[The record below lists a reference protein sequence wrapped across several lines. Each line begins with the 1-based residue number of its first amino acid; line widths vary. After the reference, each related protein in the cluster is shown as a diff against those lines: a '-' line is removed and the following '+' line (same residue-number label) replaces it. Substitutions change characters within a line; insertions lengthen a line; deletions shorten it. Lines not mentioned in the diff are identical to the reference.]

1 MWIVKLALRRPY
13 TFVVA
18 ALLILLLGIVSIRNT
33 PTDIFPVIDIPVIS
47 VIWTYNGLSTPEM
60 ESRIALYSEFSIS
73 AAVNDVKDIESQT
86 LSGVSVIKIF
96 FHPTVSID
104 TAMAQLTAV
113 SGSIQRRM
121 PPGINPPIIV
131 RFNASSVPIIQLS
144 LSGEGLSESQLYDFG
159 IYRVR
164 QQLAAVQGATL
175 PAPYGGL
182 VRQMQ
187 VDINQDRL
195 QAMGLSP
202 IDISAAVNAQNLT
215 LPSGTARI
223 GEREYSVALN
233 SNPIAADQFNDI
245 PIKTVNGRT
254 IFMRDVA
261 NVRDGSAVQQNIV
274 RVDGER
280 GVLLTVL
287 KNGRASTL
295 DVIDSIKSATLPSL
309 RAIAPP
315 GLKIKE
321 LFDQSVFVRAAV
333 KGVIVE
339 GVIAACLTAMMILLF
354 LGSWRSTLIVVISI
368 PLAVLSSLIVLYL
381 KGESLNVMTLGGLA
395 LAVGILVDDAT
406 VTIENIHRHI
416 EMNKPLRQ
424 AILDGAAEIA
434 TPTLVS
440 TLTICIVFVSVV
452 FLTGPAKYLF
462 TPLALSVVF
471 AMLASYLLSRT
482 LAPVMANYLLV
493 GEGHG
498 GSNQSEKGHG
508 AALKMTVASSVL
520 GRLKAFAGLFEGLRE
535 GFNHRFERL
544 RQRYERALS
553 WALINTRKVYVIFG
567 LFVVSSV
574 VMLLFVGQ
582 DFFPFV
588 DAGQMKLH
596 LRTPPGTRVEETGR
610 IVADVEREIR
620 ETIPSEELELILD
633 NIGRVSETFNLA
645 FTDGATIGPGDA
657 ELLIALNEKNH
668 APTAGYMKT
677 LRQRLNH
684 KFPNCVFFF
693 QPADITTQI
702 LNFGLPAPI
711 DLQVTGLNRP
721 ANFKIAKELEKRV
734 SELKGAVDVHM
745 HQVIDAPQ
753 LFVDVDRTRASELG
767 MTHRDVA
774 NSLLVSLSGSAQVFT
789 NFWPEPATGL
799 SYLVEVK
806 TPIRDV
812 TDIGDL
818 SNTPLSIPGT
828 GTGQLLGNVAR
839 IERNTTPM
847 VASHHNAQ
855 PVFDIYA
862 GVQNRDLGALSRD
875 IDRVIEDLKPK
886 LPAGG
891 AIVVRGQVESMNS
904 AFLNL
909 GLGLI
914 FAAVLVYFLMVV
926 NFQSWVDPFIII
938 TALPGALCGIV
949 WMLFLTQT
957 TFSVPSLMG
966 AIMTVGVAT
975 ANSILLVTFANE
987 QSAHFSASDA
997 AYLAGRTRLRPIL
1010 MTALAMI
1017 IGMAPM
1023 ALGLGDGGEQ
1033 NAPLGRAVI
1042 GGLLFAT
1049 VTTLFFVP
1057 VVFSQL
1063 RRKRALPSSDDG
1075 GDEVST
1081 IQPNL
1086 YGVYSVRDHE
1096 RGGLDQQAVDNL
1108 AQAPHERYTSPRIV
1122 PANDESFAQEA
1133 LEASKGGRLVL
1144 ISFWANWCAA
1154 CRMLITEVEA
1164 FAEQHADDVKV
1175 VAINVNESPLIV
1187 AEYEIKAIP
1196 ELILFANGKELER
1209 IVGLTSRESIS
1220 EMLARH
1226 GAARR

>member
-1 MWIVKLALRRPY
+1 MWIVKLALRQPY
-13 TFVVA
+13 TFVVV
-18 ALLILLLGIVSIRNT
+18 ALLILLLGVVSIRKT

-86 LSGVSVIKIF
+86 INGVSVIKIF

-113 SGSIQRRM
+113 SGAIQRRM

-131 RFNASSVPIIQLS
+131 RFNASSVPIIQLG

-164 QQLAAVQGATL
+164 QQLAVVQGATL

-182 VRQMQ
+182 VRQIQ
-187 VDINQDRL
+187 VDISPEKL
-195 QAMGLSP
+195 QATGLSA
-202 IDISAAVNAQNLT
+202 IDVSAAVSAQNLT

-223 GEREYSVALN
+223 GEREYNVALN
-233 SNPIAADQFNDI
+233 SNPLAAEQFNDI

-274 RVDGER
+274 RSDGER

-295 DVIDSIKSATLPSL
+295 DVIDSIKSSVLPNL
-309 RAIAPP
+309 RAIAPK

-321 LFDQSVFVRAAV
+321 LFDQSVFVRAAI
-333 KGVIVE
+333 KGVITE

-354 LGSWRSTLIVVISI
+354 LGSWRSTLIVAISI
-368 PLAVLSSLIVLYL
+368 PLSVLSSLIVLYL

-406 VTIENIHRHI
+406 VTIENIYRHI
-416 EMNKPLRQ
+416 EMDKPLRQ

-482 LAPVMANYLLV
+482 LAPVMANFLLAS
-493 GEGHG
+493 ERHG
-498 GSNQSEKGHG
+498 GAAKDEKGEARFPSSRIARFGRFTAGISDRFSGLHHG
-508 AALKMTVASSVL
+508 FNRGFERFRESYERALGWALANRRKVYAVFGLLVASSV
-520 GRLKAFAGLFEGLRE
+520 
-535 GFNHRFERL
+535 
-544 RQRYERALS
+544 
-553 WALINTRKVYVIFG
+553 
-567 LFVVSSV
+567 
-574 VMLLFVGQ
+574 VMALFVGR

-596 LRTPPGTRVEETGR
+596 VRTPAGTRVEETER

-620 ETIPSEELELILD
+620 ETVPAGELELILD

-645 FTDGATIGPGDA
+645 FTDGATIGSGDA
-657 ELLIALNEKNH
+657 ELLIALKEDH
-668 APTAGYMKT
+668 RTPTADYMKT
-677 LRQRLNH
+677 LRQRLNQ
-684 KFPNCVFFF
+684 KFPGCVFFF

-711 DLQVTGLNRP
+711 DLQVAGLNRP
-721 ANFKIAKELEKRV
+721 ENFKIAKELEKRV
-734 SELKGAVDVHM
+734 SELPGAVDVHM
-745 HQVIDAPQ
+745 HQVVDAPQ
-753 LFVDVDRTRASELG
+753 LFVDVDRARASELG
-767 MTHRDVA
+767 LTHRDVA

-789 NFWPEPATGL
+789 NFWPEPTTGL

-812 TDIGDL
+812 GSMDALT
-818 SNTPLSIPGT
+818 NTPLATNGGE

-839 IERNTTPM
+839 IERGQTPM
-847 VASHHNAQ
+847 VANHHNAQ

-862 GVQNRDLGALSRD
+862 GAQNRDLGALSRD
-875 IDRVIEDLKPK
+875 IDRVIAELQPK
-886 LPAGG
+886 LPAGSSI
-891 AIVVRGQVESMNS
+891 AVRGQVESMNS
-904 AFLNL
+904 AFVNL

-914 FAAVLVYFLMVV
+914 FAAILVYFLMVV
-926 NFQSWVDPFIII
+926 NFQSWLDPFIII

-975 ANSILLVTFANE
+975 ANSILLVTFAKE
-987 QSAHFSASDA
+987 QSERASASEA

-1010 MTALAMI
+1010 MTAMAMI

-1023 ALGLGDGGEQ
+1023 ALGLGEGGEQ

-1057 VVFSQL
+1057 VVFS
-1063 RRKRALPSSDDG
+1063 ALKERQSARS
-1075 GDEVST
+1075 ET
-1081 IQPNL
+1081 RNL
-1086 YGVYSVRDHE
+1086 TTDHF
-1096 RGGLDQQAVDNL
+1096 L
-1108 AQAPHERYTSPRIV
+1108 P
-1122 PANDESFAQEA
+1122 QE
-1133 LEASKGGRLVL
+1133 
-1144 ISFWANWCAA
+1144 N
-1154 CRMLITEVEA
+1154 
-1164 FAEQHADDVKV
+1164 
-1175 VAINVNESPLIV
+1175 
-1187 AEYEIKAIP
+1187 
-1196 ELILFANGKELER
+1196 
-1209 IVGLTSRESIS
+1209 
-1220 EMLARH
+1220 
-1226 GAARR
+1226 

>member
-1 MWIVKLALRRPY
+1 MWIVKLALRQPY
-13 TFVVA
+13 TFVVV
-18 ALLILLLGIVSIRNT
+18 ALLILILGVVSIRNT

-86 LSGVSVIKIF
+86 LNGVSVIKIF

-113 SGSIQRRM
+113 SGAIQRRM

-144 LSGEGLSESQLYDFG
+144 LSGQSLTESQLYDFG

-187 VDINQDRL
+187 VDISPERL
-195 QAMGLSP
+195 QATGLSA
-202 IDISAAVNAQNLT
+202 IDVSAAVSAQNLT

-233 SNPIAADQFNDI
+233 SNPVSPEQFNDI

-261 NVRDGSAVQQNIV
+261 NVRDGSQVQQNIV
-274 RVDGER
+274 RSDGVR

-295 DVIDSIKSATLPSL
+295 DVIDSIKKNTLPSL

-315 GLKIKE
+315 GLQIKE

-333 KGVIVE
+333 KGVITE

-354 LGSWRSTLIVVISI
+354 LGSWRSTLIVVVSI
-368 PLAVLSSLIVLYL
+368 PLSVLSSLIVLYL

-406 VTIENIHRHI
+406 VTIENIYRHI
-416 EMNKPLRQ
+416 EMKKGLRES
-424 AILDGAAEIA
+424 ILDGAAEIA

-482 LAPVMANYLLV
+482 LAPVMANYLLANETH
-493 GEGHG
+493 GE
-498 GSNQSEKGHG
+498 SQAESE
-508 AALKMTVASSVL
+508 VARGPKSGI
-520 GRLKAFAGLFEGLRE
+520 GRLGAKVSDRFYTLHQS
-535 GFNHRFERL
+535 FNHRFEQL
-544 RQRYERALS
+544 RERYEGWLD
-553 WALINTRKVYVIFG
+553 WALHNTRKVYVGFG
-567 LFVVSSV
+567 LMVASSV
-574 VMLLFVGQ
+574 VAMIFVGR

-596 LRTPPGTRVEETGR
+596 VRTPAGTRIEETER
-610 IVADVEREIR
+610 LVAEIEKEIR
-620 ETIPSEELELILD
+620 ANIPPAELELILD

-645 FTDGATIGPGDA
+645 FTDGATIGPSDA
-657 ELLIALNEKNH
+657 ELLIALNEEHH
-668 APTAGYMKT
+668 APTEEYMKT
-677 LRQRLNH
+677 LRERLNQ
-684 KFPNCVFFF
+684 KFPDCVFFF

-711 DLQVTGLNRP
+711 DIQVAGLNRP
-721 ANFKIAKELEKRV
+721 ENFKIAKELEKRIA
-734 SELKGAVDVHM
+734 ELPGAVDVHL
-745 HQVIDAPQ
+745 HQVVDAPQ
-753 LFVDVDRTRASELG
+753 LYVDVDRARASELG
-767 MTHRDVA
+767 LTHRDVA

-789 NFWPEPATGL
+789 NFWPEPTTGL

-812 TDIGDL
+812 ASMDAL
-818 SNTPLSIPGT
+818 SNTPLSISNDGNAAN
-828 GTGQLLGNVAR
+828 TGQLLGNVAR

-847 VASHHNAQ
+847 VANHHNAQ
-855 PVFDIYA
+855 PVFDIFA

-875 IDRVIEDLKPK
+875 IDRVIGELNPK
-886 LPAGG
+886 LPAGSS
-891 AIVVRGQVESMNS
+891 IVVRGQVESMNS
-904 AFLNL
+904 AFINL

-926 NFQSWVDPFIII
+926 NFQSWLDPFIII

-987 QSAHFSASDA
+987 QSAHHDA
-997 AYLAGRTRLRPIL
+997 REAAFLAGRTRLRPIL

-1023 ALGLGDGGEQ
+1023 ALGLGEGGEQ

-1049 VTTLFFVP
+1049 ATTLFFVP

-1063 RRKRALPSSDDG
+1063 RGRRAAKS
-1075 GDEVST
+1075 
-1081 IQPNL
+1081 
-1086 YGVYSVRDHE
+1086 
-1096 RGGLDQQAVDNL
+1096 
-1108 AQAPHERYTSPRIV
+1108 
-1122 PANDESFAQEA
+1122 
-1133 LEASKGGRLVL
+1133 
-1144 ISFWANWCAA
+1144 
-1154 CRMLITEVEA
+1154 VEA
-1164 FAEQHADDVKV
+1164 
-1175 VAINVNESPLIV
+1175 
-1187 AEYEIKAIP
+1187 
-1196 ELILFANGKELER
+1196 
-1209 IVGLTSRESIS
+1209 
-1220 EMLARH
+1220 
-1226 GAARR
+1226 

>member
-1 MWIVKLALRRPY
+1 MWIVKLALRQPY
-13 TFVVA
+13 TFVVI
-18 ALLILLLGIVSIRNT
+18 ALLILLLGVVAIRKT

-86 LSGVSVIKIF
+86 LNGVSVIKIF

-113 SGSIQRRM
+113 SGAIQRRM

-131 RFNASSVPIIQLS
+131 RFNASSVPIIQLG
-144 LSGEGLSESQLYDFG
+144 LSGEGLTESQLYDFG

-187 VDINQDRL
+187 VDIAPERL
-195 QAMGLSP
+195 QATGLSA
-202 IDISAAVNAQNLT
+202 IDVSAAVSAQNLT

-233 SNPIAADQFNDI
+233 SNPLAAEQFNDI

-274 RVDGER
+274 RSDGER

-295 DVIDSIKSATLPSL
+295 DVIDSIKSSVLPSL

-315 GLKIKE
+315 GLKIRE

-333 KGVIVE
+333 KGVITE

-368 PLAVLSSLIVLYL
+368 PLSVLSSLIVLYL

-406 VTIENIHRHI
+406 VTIENIYRHI
-416 EMNKPLRQ
+416 EMRKPLRE

-482 LAPVMANYLLV
+482 LAPVMASFLLGAERHDDE
-493 GEGHG
+493 GETTAGSSTDKRYAISRFSRLG
-498 GSNQSEKGHG
+498 GALRFG
-508 AALKMTVASSVL
+508 ARMTT
-520 GRLKAFAGLFEGLRE
+520 LFSGVHH
-535 GFNHRFERL
+535 GFNQRFERF
-544 RQRYERALS
+544 RERYERALD
-553 WALINTRKVYVIFG
+553 WALSNTRKVYAIFG
-567 LFVVSSV
+567 VMVASSV
-574 VMLLFVGQ
+574 IMALFVGR

-596 LRTPPGTRVEETGR
+596 MRTPAGTRVEETER

-620 ETIPSEELELILD
+620 EVIPPGELELILD

-645 FTDGATIGPGDA
+645 FTDGSTIGAGDA
-657 ELLIALNEKNH
+657 ELLIALKEGSH
-668 APTAGYMKT
+668 APTAGYMKS
-677 LRQRLNH
+677 LRQRLNQ

-721 ANFKIAKELEKRV
+721 ENYKIARELEKRIG
-734 SELKGAVDVHM
+734 ELPGAVDAHL
-745 HQVIDAPQ
+745 HQVVDGPQ
-753 LFVDVDRTRASELG
+753 LFVDVDRARASELG
-767 MTHRDVA
+767 LTHRDVA

-789 NFWPEPATGL
+789 NFWPEPTTGL

-812 TDIGDL
+812 GTMDAL
-818 SNTPLSIPGT
+818 SNTPLAVNGGA

-839 IERNTTPM
+839 IERGVTPM
-847 VASHHNAQ
+847 VANHHNAQ

-862 GVQNRDLGALSRD
+862 GAQDRDLGALSRD
-875 IDRVIEDLKPK
+875 IDRVIAELQPK
-886 LPAGG
+886 LPAGSSI
-891 AIVVRGQVESMNS
+891 AVRGQVESMNS
-904 AFLNL
+904 AFVNL

-926 NFQSWVDPFIII
+926 NFQSWLDPFIII

-975 ANSILLVTFANE
+975 ANSILLVTFAKE
-987 QSAHFSASDA
+987 QIAHSSASEA
-997 AYLAGRTRLRPIL
+997 AYQAGRTRLRPIL

-1017 IGMAPM
+1017 IGMTPM
-1023 ALGLGDGGEQ
+1023 ALGLGEGGEQ

-1042 GGLLFAT
+1042 GGLIFAT
-1049 VTTLFFVP
+1049 ITTLFFVP
-1057 VVFSQL
+1057 VVFSAL
-1063 RRKRALPSSDDG
+1063 KGRRS
-1075 GDEVST
+1075 
-1081 IQPNL
+1081 
-1086 YGVYSVRDHE
+1086 
-1096 RGGLDQQAVDNL
+1096 
-1108 AQAPHERYTSPRIV
+1108 
-1122 PANDESFAQEA
+1122 EA
-1133 LEASKGGRLVL
+1133 LNLNTNHYLPQE
-1144 ISFWANWCAA
+1144 N
-1154 CRMLITEVEA
+1154 
-1164 FAEQHADDVKV
+1164 
-1175 VAINVNESPLIV
+1175 
-1187 AEYEIKAIP
+1187 
-1196 ELILFANGKELER
+1196 
-1209 IVGLTSRESIS
+1209 
-1220 EMLARH
+1220 
-1226 GAARR
+1226 